1 MPPFDLHML
10 LLLVVAV
17 ACGWLLG
24 RFDGRKKISS
34 TPFPSMDMF
43 ANDGPSE
50 TMLAI
55 LDMAKGQEA
64 VELQLNLGAF
74 YRRRGE
80 LDKAISIHQSLFARP
95 DLDKNIAAQVQLAL
109 ASDYLNA
116 GLFDRAERLLLALL
130 QGHSNL
136 KHSSLKIKVLNKLV
150 TLYEEEQDWQKILD
164 LAADRKALRGSK
176 SVAYACCE
184 LAEAAMKNSRWREAS
199 NLITRALKWDNKCIR
214 ALILA
219 ARMAELEGFPQK
231 MLASLQEVLQ
241 YQPSLLH
248 QVLPQL
254 KSLLVARHRP
264 QELEKILEQLWY
276 DAPMPLT
283 LHSYAQHLAE
293 HHTHDAA
300 ISQLT
305 SAIAQVPTMEGFS
318 LLLDELIHKGEP
330 VPISF
335 LQGLKETL
343 EQLAAGTDDHHC
355 RQCGFAA
362 DKHYWRCPSCKQWES
377 FMPNLASKAAK
388 PKDKVRINHA
398 K

>member
-1 MPPFDLHML
+1 MPLFDLHML

-24 RFDGRKKISS
+24 RYDGRKKNSG

-43 ANDGPSE
+43 ANDGPSQ

-95 DLDKNIAAQVQLAL
+95 DLDKNTSAQVQLAL

-116 GLFDRAERLLLALL
+116 GLFDRAERLLLELL
-130 QGHSNL
+130 KG
-136 KHSSLKIKVLNKLV
+136 HSSLKIKVLNKLV

-164 LAADRKALRGSK
+164 LATDRKALRGSK

-184 LAEAAMKNSRWREAS
+184 LAEVAMKNSRWREAN

-214 ALILA
+214 ALILE

-231 MLASLQEVLQ
+231 MLASLQEALQ
-241 YQPSLLH
+241 YQPGLLH

-254 KSLLVARHRP
+254 KSLLVSRHRP

-283 LHSYAQHLAE
+283 LHSYTKHLAE
-293 HHTHDAA
+293 HRTHDAA

-305 SAIAQVPTMEGFS
+305 HSIAQVPTMEGFR

-330 VPISF
+330 LPISF
-335 LQGLKETL
+335 LHGLKDIL
-343 EQLAAGTDDHHC
+343 EQLGTGTNDYHC
-355 RQCGFAA
+355 RQCGFEA

-377 FMPNLASKAAK
+377 FVPNLASKATAK
-388 PKDKVRINHA
+388 SKDKVRINYA